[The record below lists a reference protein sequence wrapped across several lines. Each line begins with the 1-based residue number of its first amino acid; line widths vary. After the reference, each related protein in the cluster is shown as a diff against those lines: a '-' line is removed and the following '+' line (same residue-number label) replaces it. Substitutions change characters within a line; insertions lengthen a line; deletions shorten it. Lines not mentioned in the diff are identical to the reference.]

1 MTERGQIGW
10 IVVFQVQPLQRD
22 VIEYAINL
30 LVILVQRHTDA
41 HHSVRLRKQQ
51 PKSVPLEVL
60 YAIMAFVGV
69 INLRQKNGEMDHLKE
84 LVPRIRRVTLM
95 AFAVV
100 MFTN

>member
-41 HHSVRLRKQQ
+41 HQTVTLRKQQ
-51 PKSVPLEVL
+51 PQSVALDIL

-69 INLRQKNGEMDHLKE
+69 IK
-84 LVPRIRRVTLM
+84 P
-95 AFAVV
+95 
-100 MFTN
+100 